1 MLFNVQMNLVQGKN
15 FIPVIGFEIQSRVMR
30 YGFSS
35 YRGHAWQ
42 SITSSISSHK
52 FMFHV
57 SRPIAKIELQVCN
70 K

>member
-1 MLFNVQMNLVQGKN
+1 MNLVQGKN
-15 FIPVIGFEIQSRVMR
+15 FIPVIGFEIQPREMR

-35 YRGHAWQ
+35 FGGHAWE
-42 SITSSISSHK
+42 SITSFISSHK

-57 SRPIAKIELQVCN
+57 SRPTAKIGLHVCN